1 VTVEL
6 TNQAIEKMKDLVQID
21 LTNIKNKA
29 AEQFKFLNNFN
40 EDIESDLE
48 QKRIEK
54 EKNDNLHREKE
65 DLLSKLRNIEI
76 DIVESNSRLTA
87 LDQKIIQKTADFSK
101 ATKQKI
107 GKKNFK

>member
-1 VTVEL
+1 MTVEL